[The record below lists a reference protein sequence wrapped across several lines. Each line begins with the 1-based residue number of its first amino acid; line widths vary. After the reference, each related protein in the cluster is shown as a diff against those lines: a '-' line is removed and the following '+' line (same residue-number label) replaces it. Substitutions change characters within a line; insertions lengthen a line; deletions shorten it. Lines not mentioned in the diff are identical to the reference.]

1 MCMQRE
7 AYLDAIMRH
16 NMVNINNPPYASNEP
31 EWLSISPTIMTRIN
45 HSSTSLEYFTKFPT
59 MIKIICVKHSVRF

>member
-1 MCMQRE
+1 MQRQ
-7 AYLDAIMRH
+7 ASLDAIMRH

-45 HSSTSLEYFTKFPT
+45 HSPIPYNDKNYLRQKFGAFLIT
-59 MIKIICVKHSVRF
+59 GGIHR